1 MTKQEI
7 VEKVNLF
14 LIEKLEINPELVK
27 PESELRRDIGLTS
40 LDAMHIYIYMK
51 QQFGILPVEDDI
63 KSLVLLQDLY
73 DYIEKGKLLGEV
85 KGKKLYMVFSKDGK
99 YLNYKDY
106 I

>member
-73 DYIEKGKLLGEV
+73 DYIEKNQKL
-85 KGKKLYMVFSKDGK
+85 
-99 YLNYKDY
+99 
-106 I
+106 